1 MSEAQPLTKHLV
13 SNGSQG
19 YNNTATQQNTRESI
33 EKLKPHFHL

>member
-1 MSEAQPLTKHLV
+1 MSEAQPLTKDLV
-13 SNGSQG
+13 FNDSQG